1 MDSADGIFKVAK
13 VSEFSFKN
21 DESCIRN
28 DGFFV
33 KHDVKNDVKIGK
45 GATQVILEMCGN
57 ADEIRNEVSF

>member
-1 MDSADGIFKVAK
+1 MMDSADGIFKVAK

-33 KHDVKNDVKIGK
+33 KNDVKIGK